1 MKYLMRIV
9 VSLVLFAWAIPT
21 LAQEDKNAE
30 INKIKRS
37 RDYLTVTGTS
47 MASAEEASEN
57 ARMLIDVEIEQ
68 WLQENAEG
76 DIAGYIAKSKEN
88 LAVIE
93 TKRGS
98 LFRAFIYVKKK
109 DILPYYENETVMTEL
124 PEPLVPETPIV
135 VDTMKTEEIVISP
148 VEENVV
154 KVESKEELVSTVE
167 YLPPVEQPA
176 EKPVEEVIV
185 APLESASGGIS
196 NMEEEKSM
204 LKNYSV
210 SSVSKYL
217 GKLKQADKLAEYGK
231 EVAWP
236 SNGVVYFFFADYNNV
251 VRGYIKMTDG
261 TAFNLANGEVVEL
274 ADYLTKY
281 ETGTYI
287 WFTLK

>member
-1 MKYLMRIV
+1 MKCLMRV
-9 VSLVLFAWAIPT
+9 VMLLLLFAWVVPS

-109 DILPYYENETVMTEL
+109 DILPYYENETVMAEL
-124 PEPLVPETPIV
+124 PEPLVPELPVNI
-135 VDTMKTEEIVISP
+135 DTIKVEETVIPP
-148 VEENVV
+148 VEENVIKV
-154 KVESKEELVSTVE
+154 KSEEGLVSTVE
-167 YLPPVEQPA
+167 YLPPVE
-176 EKPVEEVIV
+176 KPVEEVIV
-185 APLESASGGIS
+185 VPLESASGGVS
-196 NMEEEKSM
+196 NMEEEKSI
-204 LKNYSV
+204 LKVYSV

-217 GKLKQADKLAEYGK
+217 GRLKQADKLAEYGK
-231 EVAWP
+231 EIAWP
-236 SNGVVYFFFADYNNV
+236 DNGVVYFFFADYNNV
-251 VRGYIKMTDG
+251 VRGYIKITDG
-261 TAFNLANGEVVEL
+261 IAFNLTNGKEVEL

>member
-1 MKYLMRIV
+1 MRIAV
-9 VSLVLFAWAIPT
+9 LLVLFAWSIPT

-47 MASAEEASEN
+47 MVSTEEASEN

-68 WLQENAEG
+68 WLQGNAEG
-76 DIAGYIAKSKEN
+76 DIAGYVAKSKEN

-109 DILPYYENETVMTEL
+109 DILPYYEDETVMAEL
-124 PEPLVPETPIV
+124 PNPIVTDTPII
-135 VDTMKTEEIVISP
+135 VDTMKVEEMTTPP
-148 VEENVV
+148 VEKNIVEV
-154 KVESKEELVSTVE
+154 KSEEGLVSTIE
-167 YLPPVEQPA
+167 YLPPV

-185 APLESASGGIS
+185 ASLESASGGVS

-204 LKNYSV
+204 LKTYSV
-210 SSVSKYL
+210 SSISKYL

>member
-1 MKYLMRIV
+1 MRIAV
-9 VSLVLFAWAIPT
+9 LLVLFAWSIPT

-47 MASAEEASEN
+47 MVSTDEASEN

-68 WLQENAEG
+68 WLQGNAEG
-76 DIAGYIAKSKEN
+76 DIAGYVAKSKEN

-109 DILPYYENETVMTEL
+109 DILPYYEDETVMAEL
-124 PEPLVPETPIV
+124 PNPIVTDTPII
-135 VDTMKTEEIVISP
+135 VDTMKVEEMTTPP
-148 VEENVV
+148 VEKNIVEV
-154 KVESKEELVSTVE
+154 KSEEGLVSTIE
-167 YLPPVEQPA
+167 YLPPV

-185 APLESASGGIS
+185 ASLESASGGVS

-204 LKNYSV
+204 LKTYSV
-210 SSVSKYL
+210 SSISKYL

-261 TAFNLANGEVVEL
+261 TAFNMANGEVVEL

>member
-1 MKYLMRIV
+1 MKYLMRVAILILQLACIV
-9 VSLVLFAWAIPT
+9 PA

-47 MASAEEASEN
+47 MVSAEEASEN

-109 DILPYYENETVMTEL
+109 DILPYYENETVMAEL
-124 PEPLVPETPIV
+124 PEPLVPETPV
-135 VDTMKTEEIVISP
+135 NVDTIKAEEIIIPP

-154 KVESKEELVSTVE
+154 KVESEEGLVSTVE
-167 YLPPVEQPA
+167 YLPPVEKPA
-176 EKPVEEVIV
+176 EEVIV

-196 NMEEEKSM
+196 NMDEEQSM
-204 LKNYSV
+204 LKKYSV

-217 GKLKQADKLAEYGK
+217 GQLKKADKLAEYGK
-231 EVAWP
+231 EAAWP
-236 SNGVVYFFFADYNNV
+236 STGVVYFFFADYNNV
-251 VRGYIKMTDG
+251 VRGYLKVSDG
-261 TAFNLANGEVVEL
+261 TVINLANGNQVEI

>member
-1 MKYLMRIV
+1 MKYLTRIAV
-9 VSLVLFAWAIPT
+9 LLVLFAWAIPT

-57 ARMLIDVEIEQ
+57 AKMLIDVEIEQ

-76 DIAGYIAKSKEN
+76 DIAGYVAKSKEN

-93 TKRGS
+93 TKHGS

-109 DILPYYENETVMTEL
+109 DILPYYEDETVMAEL
-124 PEPLVPETPIV
+124 PNPIVTNTPII
-135 VDTMKTEEIVISP
+135 VDTVKVEEITTPP
-148 VEENVV
+148 VEENIVEV
-154 KVESKEELVSTVE
+154 KSEEELVSTIE
-167 YLPPVEQPA
+167 YLPPV

-185 APLESASGGIS
+185 APLESASGGVS
-196 NMEEEKSM
+196 NMEEEKSI
-204 LKNYSV
+204 LKVYSV

-231 EVAWP
+231 EVVWP
-236 SNGVVYFFFADYNNV
+236 GNGVVYFFFADYNNV
-251 VRGYIKMTDG
+251 VRGYIKVADG
-261 TAFNLANGEVVEL
+261 TAFNLANEEQVEL

>member
-1 MKYLMRIV
+1 MKYLMRVAILILQLACV
-9 VSLVLFAWAIPT
+9 VPA

-47 MASAEEASEN
+47 MVSAEEASEN

-109 DILPYYENETVMTEL
+109 DILPYYENETVMAEL
-124 PEPLVPETPIV
+124 PEPLVPETPV
-135 VDTMKTEEIVISP
+135 NVDTIKAEETIIPP

-154 KVESKEELVSTVE
+154 KVESEEGLVSTVE
-167 YLPPVEQPA
+167 YLPPVEKPA
-176 EKPVEEVIV
+176 EEVIV

-196 NMEEEKSM
+196 NMEEEKSI
-204 LKNYSV
+204 LKVYSV

-217 GKLKQADKLAEYGK
+217 GRLKQADKLAEYGK
-231 EVAWP
+231 EIAWP
-236 SNGVVYFFFADYNNV
+236 DNGVVYFFFVDYNNV
-251 VRGYIKMTDG
+251 VRGYLKVSDG
-261 TAFNLANGEVVEL
+261 TVINLANGNQVEI

>member
-1 MKYLMRIV
+1 MRIAV
-9 VSLVLFAWAIPT
+9 LLVLFAWSIPT

-37 RDYLTVTGTS
+37 RNYLTVTGTS
-47 MASAEEASEN
+47 MFSAEEASEN

-76 DIAGYIAKSKEN
+76 DIAGYVAKSKEN

-109 DILPYYENETVMTEL
+109 DILPYYEDETMMAEL
-124 PEPLVPETPIV
+124 PNPIVTDTPII
-135 VDTMKTEEIVISP
+135 VDTMKVEEITTPP
-148 VEENVV
+148 VEENIVEV
-154 KVESKEELVSTVE
+154 KSGENLVSTVD
-167 YLPPVEQPA
+167 YLPPV

-185 APLESASGGIS
+185 ASLESASGGVS

-204 LKNYSV
+204 LKTYSV
-210 SSVSKYL
+210 SSISKYL

-261 TAFNLANGEVVEL
+261 TAFNLANGEEVEL

>member
-1 MKYLMRIV
+1 MKYLMRVAIQ
-9 VSLVLFAWAIPT
+9 LLLFACVVPA

-37 RDYLTVTGTS
+37 RDYLTVIGTS
-47 MASAEEASEN
+47 MVSAEEASEN

-109 DILPYYENETVMTEL
+109 DILPYYENETVMAEL
-124 PEPLVPETPIV
+124 PEPLVPETLV
-135 VDTMKTEEIVISP
+135 NVDTIKAEETIIPP

-154 KVESKEELVSTVE
+154 KVESEEGLVSTVE
-167 YLPPVEQPA
+167 YLPPVEKPA
-176 EKPVEEVIV
+176 EEVIV

-196 NMEEEKSM
+196 NMDEEQSM
-204 LKNYSV
+204 LKKYSI
-210 SSVSKYL
+210 SSVNKYL
-217 GKLKQADKLAEYGK
+217 GQLKKADKLAEYGK
-231 EVAWP
+231 EAAWP
-236 SNGVVYFFFADYNNV
+236 STGVVYFFFADYNNV
-251 VRGYIKMTDG
+251 VRGYLKVSDG
-261 TAFNLANGEVVEL
+261 TVINLANGNQVEI

>member
-1 MKYLMRIV
+1 MRIAV
-9 VSLVLFAWAIPT
+9 LLVLFAWSIPT

-37 RDYLTVTGTS
+37 RNYLTVTGTS
-47 MASAEEASEN
+47 MFSAEEASEN
-57 ARMLIDVEIEQ
+57 ARKLIDVEIEQ

-76 DIAGYIAKSKEN
+76 DIAGYVAKSKEN

-109 DILPYYENETVMTEL
+109 DILPYYEDETVMAEL
-124 PEPLVPETPIV
+124 PNPIVTDTPII
-135 VDTMKTEEIVISP
+135 VDTMKVEEITTPP
-148 VEENVV
+148 VEENIVEV
-154 KVESKEELVSTVE
+154 KSEEELVSTVE
-167 YLPPVEQPA
+167 YLPPI

-185 APLESASGGIS
+185 ASLESASGGVS
-196 NMEEEKSM
+196 NMEEEKSI
-204 LKNYSV
+204 LKVYSV

-236 SNGVVYFFFADYNNV
+236 GNGVVYFFFADYNNV
-251 VRGYIKMTDG
+251 VRGYIKMADG
-261 TAFNLANGEVVEL
+261 ITFNLANGEVVEL

>member
-1 MKYLMRIV
+1 MKYLTHITV
-9 VSLVLFAWAIPT
+9 LLVLFAWAIPT

-47 MASAEEASEN
+47 MVSAEEASEN
-57 ARMLIDVEIEQ
+57 AKMLIDVEIEQ

-76 DIAGYIAKSKEN
+76 DIAGYVAKSKEN

-109 DILPYYENETVMTEL
+109 DILPYYEDETVMAEL
-124 PEPLVPETPIV
+124 PNPIVTDTPII
-135 VDTMKTEEIVISP
+135 VDTMKVEEITTPP
-148 VEENVV
+148 VEENIVEV
-154 KVESKEELVSTVE
+154 KSEEELVPTVE
-167 YLPPVEQPA
+167 YLPPV

-185 APLESASGGIS
+185 APLESAIGGVS
-196 NMEEEKSM
+196 NVEEENSM
-204 LKNYSV
+204 LKVYSV

-231 EVAWP
+231 EVVWP
-236 SNGVVYFFFADYNNV
+236 DNGVVYFFFADYNNV
-251 VRGYIKMTDG
+251 VRGYIKITDG
-261 TAFNLANGEVVEL
+261 TAFNLANGKQVEL
-274 ADYLTKY
+274 ADYLAKY

>member
-1 MKYLMRIV
+1 MRIAV
-9 VSLVLFAWAIPT
+9 LLVLFAWSIPT

-47 MASAEEASEN
+47 MFSAEEASEN

-68 WLQENAEG
+68 WLQENAKG
-76 DIAGYIAKSKEN
+76 DVAGYVAKSKEN

-93 TKRGS
+93 TKHGS

-109 DILPYYENETVMTEL
+109 DILPYYENETVMAEL
-124 PEPLVPETPIV
+124 PNPIVADTPIV
-135 VDTMKTEEIVISP
+135 VDTVKVEEITTPP
-148 VEENVV
+148 VEENIVEV
-154 KVESKEELVSTVE
+154 KSEEKLVSTVD
-167 YLPPVEQPA
+167 YLPPVE
-176 EKPVEEVIV
+176 KPVEKVIV
-185 APLESASGGIS
+185 APLESASRGIS
-196 NMEEEKSM
+196 NTEEEKSI
-204 LKNYSV
+204 LKVYSV

-231 EVAWP
+231 EIAWP
-236 SNGVVYFFFADYNNV
+236 DNGVVYFFFADYNNV

-261 TAFNLANGEVVEL
+261 NALNLVNKEQVEL

>member
-1 MKYLMRIV
+1 MKYLMRVAILILQLACV
-9 VSLVLFAWAIPT
+9 VPA

-47 MASAEEASEN
+47 MVSAEEASEN

-88 LAVIE
+88 LVVIE

-109 DILPYYENETVMTEL
+109 DILPYYENETVMAEL
-124 PEPLVPETPIV
+124 PEPLVPETLV
-135 VDTMKTEEIVISP
+135 NVDTIKAEETIIPP

-154 KVESKEELVSTVE
+154 KVESEEGLVSTVE
-167 YLPPVEQPA
+167 YLPPVEKPA
-176 EKPVEEVIV
+176 EEVIV

-196 NMEEEKSM
+196 NMDEEQSM
-204 LKNYSV
+204 LKKYSI
-210 SSVSKYL
+210 SSVNKYL
-217 GKLKQADKLAEYGK
+217 GQLKKADKLAEYGK
-231 EVAWP
+231 EAAWP
-236 SNGVVYFFFADYNNV
+236 STGVVYFFFADYNNV
-251 VRGYIKMTDG
+251 VRGYLKVSDG
-261 TAFNLANGEVVEL
+261 TVINLANGNQVEI

>member
-1 MKYLMRIV
+1 MRIAV
-9 VSLVLFAWAIPT
+9 LLVLFAWSIPT

-47 MASAEEASEN
+47 MVSAEEASEN

-68 WLQENAEG
+68 WLQGNAEG
-76 DIAGYIAKSKEN
+76 DIAGYVAKSKEN

-109 DILPYYENETVMTEL
+109 DILPYYEDETVMAEL
-124 PEPLVPETPIV
+124 PNPIVTDTPII
-135 VDTMKTEEIVISP
+135 VDTMKVEEMTTPP
-148 VEENVV
+148 VEKNIVEV
-154 KVESKEELVSTVE
+154 KSEEGLVSTIE
-167 YLPPVEQPA
+167 YLPPV

-185 APLESASGGIS
+185 ASLESASGGVS

-204 LKNYSV
+204 LKTYSV
-210 SSVSKYL
+210 SSISKYL

>member
-1 MKYLMRIV
+1 MRVAILILQLACV
-9 VSLVLFAWAIPT
+9 VPT

-47 MASAEEASEN
+47 MVSAEEASEN

-109 DILPYYENETVMTEL
+109 DILPYYENETVMAEL
-124 PEPLVPETPIV
+124 PEPLVPELPVNI
-135 VDTMKTEEIVISP
+135 DTMKAEETVIPP

-154 KVESKEELVSTVE
+154 KVESEEGLVSTIE
-167 YLPPVEQPA
+167 YLPPVE
-176 EKPVEEVIV
+176 KPKEEVIV

-196 NMEEEKSM
+196 NMEEEKSI
-204 LKNYSV
+204 LKVYSV

-217 GKLKQADKLAEYGK
+217 GRLKQTDKLAEYGK
-231 EVAWP
+231 EIAWP
-236 SNGVVYFFFADYNNV
+236 DNGVVYFFFADYNNV
-251 VRGYIKMTDG
+251 VRGYIKITDG
-261 TAFNLANGEVVEL
+261 TAFNLTNGEEVEL
-274 ADYLTKY
+274 ADYLAKY

>member
-1 MKYLMRIV
+1 MKYLMRVAILILQLACV
-9 VSLVLFAWAIPT
+9 VPA

-47 MASAEEASEN
+47 MVSAEEASEN

-68 WLQENAEG
+68 WLQENVEG

-109 DILPYYENETVMTEL
+109 DILPYYENETVMAEL
-124 PEPLVPETPIV
+124 PEPLLPETPV
-135 VDTMKTEEIVISP
+135 NVDTIKAEEIIIPP

-154 KVESKEELVSTVE
+154 KVESEEGLVSTVE
-167 YLPPVEQPA
+167 YLPPVEKPA
-176 EKPVEEVIV
+176 EEVIV

-196 NMEEEKSM
+196 NMDEEQSM
-204 LKNYSV
+204 LKKYSV

-217 GKLKQADKLAEYGK
+217 GQLKKADKLAEYGK
-231 EVAWP
+231 EAAWP
-236 SNGVVYFFFADYNNV
+236 STGVVYFFFADYNNV
-251 VRGYIKMTDG
+251 VRGYLKVSDG
-261 TAFNLANGEVVEL
+261 TVINLANGNQVEI

>member
-1 MKYLMRIV
+1 MRIAV
-9 VSLVLFAWAIPT
+9 LLVLFAWSIPT

-47 MASAEEASEN
+47 MVSAEEASEN

-68 WLQENAEG
+68 WLQGNAEG
-76 DIAGYIAKSKEN
+76 DIAGYVAKSKEN

-109 DILPYYENETVMTEL
+109 DILPYYEDETVMAEL
-124 PEPLVPETPIV
+124 PNPIVTDTPII
-135 VDTMKTEEIVISP
+135 VDTMKVEEVIVPP
-148 VEENVV
+148 VEE
-154 KVESKEELVSTVE
+154 KVTIVEPEEKQDSVIVN
-167 YLPPVEQPA
+167 LPIIE
-176 EKPVEEVIV
+176 EPVEEVIV
-185 APLESASGGIS
+185 APLESVSGGVS
-196 NMEEEKSM
+196 NIEEEKSI
-204 LKNYSV
+204 LKVYSV

-236 SNGVVYFFFADYNNV
+236 DNGVVYFFFADYNNV

-261 TAFNLANGEVVEL
+261 TAFNLANGEEVEL

>member
-1 MKYLMRIV
+1 MRIAV
-9 VSLVLFAWAIPT
+9 LLVLFAWSIPT

-47 MASAEEASEN
+47 MVSAEEASEN

-68 WLQENAEG
+68 WLQGNAEG
-76 DIAGYIAKSKEN
+76 DIAGYVAKSKEN

-109 DILPYYENETVMTEL
+109 DILPYYEDETVMAEL
-124 PEPLVPETPIV
+124 PNPIVTDTPII
-135 VDTMKTEEIVISP
+135 VDTMKVEEVIVPP
-148 VEENVV
+148 VEE
-154 KVESKEELVSTVE
+154 KVTIVEPEEKQDSVIVN
-167 YLPPVEQPA
+167 LPIIE
-176 EKPVEEVIV
+176 EPVEEVIV
-185 APLESASGGIS
+185 APLESVSGGVS
-196 NMEEEKSM
+196 NIEEEEKSM
-204 LKNYSV
+204 LKTYSV
-210 SSVSKYL
+210 SSISKYL

-236 SNGVVYFFFADYNNV
+236 DNGVVYFFFADYNNV

>member
-1 MKYLMRIV
+1 MRIAV
-9 VSLVLFAWAIPT
+9 LLVLFAWSIPT

-37 RDYLTVTGTS
+37 RNYLTVTGTS
-47 MASAEEASEN
+47 MFSAEEASEN

-76 DIAGYIAKSKEN
+76 DIAGYVAKSKEN

-109 DILPYYENETVMTEL
+109 DILPYYEDETVMAEL
-124 PEPLVPETPIV
+124 PNPIVTDTPII
-135 VDTMKTEEIVISP
+135 VDTMKVEEITTPP
-148 VEENVV
+148 VEENIVEV
-154 KVESKEELVSTVE
+154 KSGENLVSTVD
-167 YLPPVEQPA
+167 YLPPV

-185 APLESASGGIS
+185 ASLESASGGVS

-204 LKNYSV
+204 LKTYSV
-210 SSVSKYL
+210 SSISKYL

-261 TAFNLANGEVVEL
+261 TAFNMANGEVVEL

>member
-1 MKYLMRIV
+1 MKYLMRVAI
-9 VSLVLFAWAIPT
+9 LLLLFACVVPA

-47 MASAEEASEN
+47 MVSAEEASEN

-109 DILPYYENETVMTEL
+109 DILPYYENETVMAEL
-124 PEPLVPETPIV
+124 PEPLVPETPV
-135 VDTMKTEEIVISP
+135 NVDTIKAEETIIPP

-154 KVESKEELVSTVE
+154 KVESEEGLVSTVE
-167 YLPPVEQPA
+167 YLPPVEKPA
-176 EKPVEEVIV
+176 EEVIV
-185 APLESASGGIS
+185 APLESANGGIS
-196 NMEEEKSM
+196 NMEEEKSI
-204 LKNYSV
+204 LKVYSV

-217 GKLKQADKLAEYGK
+217 GRLKQADKLAEYGK
-231 EVAWP
+231 EIAWP
-236 SNGVVYFFFADYNNV
+236 DNGVVYFFFVDYNNV
-251 VRGYIKMTDG
+251 VRGYLKVSDG
-261 TAFNLANGEVVEL
+261 TVINLANGNQVEI

>member
-1 MKYLMRIV
+1 MKYLMRIAV
-9 VSLVLFAWAIPT
+9 LLVLFAWAIPT

-30 INKIKRS
+30 INKIKRN

-47 MASAEEASEN
+47 MFSAEEASEN

-68 WLQENAEG
+68 WLKENAEG
-76 DIAGYIAKSKEN
+76 DIAGYVAKSKEN

-109 DILPYYENETVMTEL
+109 DILPYYEDETVMAEL
-124 PEPLVPETPIV
+124 PNPIVTDTPII
-135 VDTMKTEEIVISP
+135 VDTVKIEDTTTPP
-148 VEENVV
+148 VEENIVEV
-154 KVESKEELVSTVE
+154 KSEEELVSTVE
-167 YLPPVEQPA
+167 YLPPVE
-176 EKPVEEVIV
+176 KPTEEVIV
-185 APLESASGGIS
+185 APLESASGGVS
-196 NMEEEKSM
+196 NLEEEKSM
-204 LKNYSV
+204 LKVYSI

-236 SNGVVYFFFADYNNV
+236 GNGVVYFFFADYNNV
-251 VRGYIKMTDG
+251 VRGYIRMTDG
-261 TAFNLANGEVVEL
+261 TSFNLTNGEQVEL
-274 ADYLTKY
+274 ADYLAKY

>member
-1 MKYLMRIV
+1 MKYFMRIAIL
-9 VSLVLFAWAIPT
+9 LVLFAWSIPT
-21 LAQEDKNAE
+21 LAREDQNAE
-30 INKIKRS
+30 INNIKRS

-47 MASAEEASEN
+47 MFSAEEASEN

-76 DIAGYIAKSKEN
+76 DIAGYVAKSKEN

-98 LFRAFIYVKKK
+98 LFRAFVYVKKK
-109 DILPYYENETVMTEL
+109 DILPYYEDETVMAEL
-124 PEPLVPETPIV
+124 PNPIVTDTPIM
-135 VDTMKTEEIVISP
+135 VDTMK
-148 VEENVV
+148 VEEVIVPPIEENI
-154 KVESKEELVSTVE
+154 VEMKKAIEEESVSTVE
-167 YLPPVEQPA
+167 YLPPV

-185 APLESASGGIS
+185 APLESASGGVS
-196 NMEEEKSM
+196 NMEEEKSI
-204 LKNYSV
+204 LKVYSV

-261 TAFNLANGEVVEL
+261 TAFNLANGEEVEL

>member
-1 MKYLMRIV
+1 MRIAV
-9 VSLVLFAWAIPT
+9 LLVLFAWSIPT

-37 RDYLTVTGTS
+37 RNYLTVTGTS
-47 MASAEEASEN
+47 MFSAEEASEN

-76 DIAGYIAKSKEN
+76 DIAGYVAKSKEN

-109 DILPYYENETVMTEL
+109 DILPYYEDETVMAEL
-124 PEPLVPETPIV
+124 PNPIVTDTPII
-135 VDTMKTEEIVISP
+135 VDTMKVEEITTPP
-148 VEENVV
+148 VEENIVEV
-154 KVESKEELVSTVE
+154 KSEENLVSTVD
-167 YLPPVEQPA
+167 YLPPVEKTV
-176 EKPVEEVIV
+176 EKDIV
-185 APLESASGGIS
+185 APLESASGRIS
-196 NMEEEKSM
+196 NTEEEKSI
-204 LKNYSV
+204 LKVYSV

-231 EVAWP
+231 EIAWP
-236 SNGVVYFFFADYNNV
+236 DNGVVYFFFADYNNV
-251 VRGYIKMTDG
+251 VRGYIKMIDG
-261 TAFNLANGEVVEL
+261 TAFNLANGEEVEL
-274 ADYLTKY
+274 ADYLTKS

>member
-1 MKYLMRIV
+1 MRVAILILQLACIV
-9 VSLVLFAWAIPT
+9 PA

-47 MASAEEASEN
+47 MVSAEEASEN

-109 DILPYYENETVMTEL
+109 DILPYYENETVMAEL
-124 PEPLVPETPIV
+124 PEPLVPETPV
-135 VDTMKTEEIVISP
+135 NVDTIKAEEIIIPP

-154 KVESKEELVSTVE
+154 KVESEEGLVSTVE
-167 YLPPVEQPA
+167 YLPPVEKPA
-176 EKPVEEVIV
+176 EEVIV

-196 NMEEEKSM
+196 NMDEEQSM
-204 LKNYSV
+204 LKKYSV

-217 GKLKQADKLAEYGK
+217 GQLKKADKLAEYGK
-231 EVAWP
+231 EAAWP
-236 SNGVVYFFFADYNNV
+236 STGVVYFFFADYNNV
-251 VRGYIKMTDG
+251 VRGYLKVSDG
-261 TAFNLANGEVVEL
+261 TVINLANGNQVEI

>member
-1 MKYLMRIV
+1 MRIAV
-9 VSLVLFAWAIPT
+9 LLVLFAWSIPT

-47 MASAEEASEN
+47 MFSAEEASEN

-68 WLQENAEG
+68 WLQENAKG
-76 DIAGYIAKSKEN
+76 DVAGYVAKSKEN

-109 DILPYYENETVMTEL
+109 DILPYYENETVMAEL
-124 PEPLVPETPIV
+124 PNPIVADTPIV
-135 VDTMKTEEIVISP
+135 VDTVKVEEITTPP
-148 VEENVV
+148 VEENIVEV
-154 KVESKEELVSTVE
+154 KSEEKLVSTVD
-167 YLPPVEQPA
+167 YLPPVE
-176 EKPVEEVIV
+176 KPVEKVIV

-196 NMEEEKSM
+196 NTEEEKSI
-204 LKNYSV
+204 LKVYSV

-231 EVAWP
+231 EIAWP
-236 SNGVVYFFFADYNNV
+236 DNGVVYFFFADYNNV

-261 TAFNLANGEVVEL
+261 TAFNLANGEEVEL

>member
-1 MKYLMRIV
+1 MRIAV
-9 VSLVLFAWAIPT
+9 LLVLFAWSIPT

-37 RDYLTVTGTS
+37 RNYLTVTGTS
-47 MASAEEASEN
+47 MFSAEEASEN

-76 DIAGYIAKSKEN
+76 DIAGYVAKSKEN

-109 DILPYYENETVMTEL
+109 DILPYYENETVMAEL
-124 PEPLVPETPIV
+124 PNPIVADTPIV
-135 VDTMKTEEIVISP
+135 VDTVKVEEITTPP
-148 VEENVV
+148 VEENIVEV
-154 KVESKEELVSTVE
+154 KSEEKLVSTVD
-167 YLPPVEQPA
+167 YLPPVE
-176 EKPVEEVIV
+176 KPVEKVIV

-196 NMEEEKSM
+196 NTEEEKSI
-204 LKNYSV
+204 LKVYSV

-231 EVAWP
+231 EAAWP
-236 SNGVVYFFFADYNNV
+236 DNGVVYFFFADYNNV
-251 VRGYIKMTDG
+251 VRGYLKKDYESVI
-261 TAFNLANGEVVEL
+261 NLVNGEQAEI

>member
-1 MKYLMRIV
+1 MRIAV
-9 VSLVLFAWAIPT
+9 LLVLFAWSIPT

-47 MASAEEASEN
+47 MVSTDEASEN

-68 WLQENAEG
+68 WLQGNAEG
-76 DIAGYIAKSKEN
+76 DIAGYVAKSKEN

-109 DILPYYENETVMTEL
+109 DILPYYEDETVMAEL
-124 PEPLVPETPIV
+124 PNPIVTDTPII
-135 VDTMKTEEIVISP
+135 VDTMKVEEMTTPP
-148 VEENVV
+148 VEKNIVEV
-154 KVESKEELVSTVE
+154 KSEEGLVSTIE
-167 YLPPVEQPA
+167 YLPPV

-185 APLESASGGIS
+185 ASLESASGGVS
-196 NMEEEKSM
+196 NIEEEKSI
-204 LKNYSV
+204 LKVYSV

-236 SNGVVYFFFADYNNV
+236 DNGVVYFFFADYNNV

>member
-1 MKYLMRIV
+1 MRVAILILQLACV
-9 VSLVLFAWAIPT
+9 VPA

-47 MASAEEASEN
+47 MVSAEEASEN

-109 DILPYYENETVMTEL
+109 DILPYYENETVMAEL
-124 PEPLVPETPIV
+124 PEPMVPKTPV
-135 VDTMKTEEIVISP
+135 NVDTIKAEETIIPP

-154 KVESKEELVSTVE
+154 KVESEEGLVSTVE
-167 YLPPVEQPA
+167 YLPPVEKPA
-176 EKPVEEVIV
+176 EEVIV

-196 NMEEEKSM
+196 NMEEEKSI
-204 LKNYSV
+204 LKVYSV

-217 GKLKQADKLAEYGK
+217 GRLKQADKLAEYGK
-231 EVAWP
+231 EIAWP
-236 SNGVVYFFFADYNNV
+236 DNGVVYFFFADYNNV
-251 VRGYIKMTDG
+251 VRGYLKVSDG
-261 TAFNLANGEVVEL
+261 TVINLANGNQVEI

>member
-1 MKYLMRIV
+1 MRVAILILQLACV
-9 VSLVLFAWAIPT
+9 VPA

-47 MASAEEASEN
+47 MVSAEEASEN

-68 WLQENAEG
+68 WLQENVEG

-109 DILPYYENETVMTEL
+109 DILPYYENETVMAEL
-124 PEPLVPETPIV
+124 PEPLVPETPV
-135 VDTMKTEEIVISP
+135 NVDTIKAEEIIIPP

-154 KVESKEELVSTVE
+154 KVESEEGLVSTVE
-167 YLPPVEQPA
+167 YLPPVEKPA
-176 EKPVEEVIV
+176 EEVIV

-196 NMEEEKSM
+196 NMDEEQSM
-204 LKNYSV
+204 LKKYSI
-210 SSVSKYL
+210 SSVNKYL
-217 GKLKQADKLAEYGK
+217 GQLKKADKLAEYGK
-231 EVAWP
+231 EAAWP
-236 SNGVVYFFFADYNNV
+236 STGVVYFFFADYNNV
-251 VRGYIKMTDG
+251 VRGYLKVSDG
-261 TAFNLANGEVVEL
+261 TVINLANGNQVEI

>member
-1 MKYLMRIV
+1 MRIAV
-9 VSLVLFAWAIPT
+9 LLVLFAWSIPT

-37 RDYLTVTGTS
+37 RNYLTVTGTS
-47 MASAEEASEN
+47 MFSAEEASEN

-76 DIAGYIAKSKEN
+76 DIAGYVAKSKEN

-109 DILPYYENETVMTEL
+109 DILPYYEDETVMAEL
-124 PEPLVPETPIV
+124 PNPIVTDTPII
-135 VDTMKTEEIVISP
+135 VDTMKVEEITTPP
-148 VEENVV
+148 VEENIVEV
-154 KVESKEELVSTVE
+154 KSGENLVSTVD
-167 YLPPVEQPA
+167 YLPPV

-185 APLESASGGIS
+185 ASLESASGGVS

-204 LKNYSV
+204 LKTYSV
-210 SSVSKYL
+210 SSISKYL

-261 TAFNLANGEVVEL
+261 TAFNLANGEEVEL

>member
-1 MKYLMRIV
+1 MKYLMRVAILILQLACV
-9 VSLVLFAWAIPT
+9 VPV

-47 MASAEEASEN
+47 MVSAEEASEN

-109 DILPYYENETVMTEL
+109 DILPYYENETVMAEL
-124 PEPLVPETPIV
+124 PEPLVPETPV
-135 VDTMKTEEIVISP
+135 NVDTIKAEETIIP
-148 VEENVV
+148 LVEENVV
-154 KVESKEELVSTVE
+154 KVESEEGLVSTVE
-167 YLPPVEQPA
+167 YLPPVE
-176 EKPVEEVIV
+176 KPTEEVIV
-185 APLESASGGIS
+185 DPLESASGGIS
-196 NMEEEKSM
+196 NMDEEQSM
-204 LKNYSV
+204 LKKYSV

-217 GKLKQADKLAEYGK
+217 GQLKKADKLAEYGK
-231 EVAWP
+231 EAAWP
-236 SNGVVYFFFADYNNV
+236 STGVVYFFFADYNNV
-251 VRGYIKMTDG
+251 VRGYLKVSDG
-261 TAFNLANGEVVEL
+261 TVINLANGNQVEI

>member
-1 MKYLMRIV
+1 MRVAILILQLACV
-9 VSLVLFAWAIPT
+9 VPA

-47 MASAEEASEN
+47 MVSAEEASEN

-68 WLQENAEG
+68 WLQENVEG

-109 DILPYYENETVMTEL
+109 DILPYYENETVMAEL
-124 PEPLVPETPIV
+124 PEPLVPETLV
-135 VDTMKTEEIVISP
+135 NVDTIKAEEIIIPP

-154 KVESKEELVSTVE
+154 KVESEEGLVSTVE
-167 YLPPVEQPA
+167 YLPPVEKPA
-176 EKPVEEVIV
+176 EEVIV

-196 NMEEEKSM
+196 NMDEEQSM
-204 LKNYSV
+204 LKKYSV

-217 GKLKQADKLAEYGK
+217 GQLKKADKLAEYGK
-231 EVAWP
+231 EAAWP
-236 SNGVVYFFFADYNNV
+236 STGVVYFFFADYNNV
-251 VRGYIKMTDG
+251 VRGYLKVSDG
-261 TAFNLANGEVVEL
+261 TVINLANGNQVEI

>member
-1 MKYLMRIV
+1 MRIAV
-9 VSLVLFAWAIPT
+9 LLVLFAWSIPT

-47 MASAEEASEN
+47 MVSAEEASEN

-68 WLQENAEG
+68 WLQGNAEG
-76 DIAGYIAKSKEN
+76 DIAGYVAKSKEN

-109 DILPYYENETVMTEL
+109 DILPYYEDETVMAEL
-124 PEPLVPETPIV
+124 PNPIVTDTPII
-135 VDTMKTEEIVISP
+135 VDTMKVEEMTTPP
-148 VEENVV
+148 VEKNIVEV
-154 KVESKEELVSTVE
+154 KSEEGLVSTIE
-167 YLPPVEQPA
+167 YLPPV

-185 APLESASGGIS
+185 APLESVSGGVS
-196 NMEEEKSM
+196 NIEEEKSM
-204 LKNYSV
+204 LKTYSV
-210 SSVSKYL
+210 SSISKYL

-236 SNGVVYFFFADYNNV
+236 DNGVVYFFFADYNNV

>member
-1 MKYLMRIV
+1 MRIAV
-9 VSLVLFAWAIPT
+9 LLVLFAWSIPT

-47 MASAEEASEN
+47 MVSAEEASEN

-68 WLQENAEG
+68 WLQGNAEG
-76 DIAGYIAKSKEN
+76 DIAGYVAKSKEN

-109 DILPYYENETVMTEL
+109 DILPYYEDETVMAEL
-124 PEPLVPETPIV
+124 PNPIVTDTPII
-135 VDTMKTEEIVISP
+135 VDTMKVEEVIVPP
-148 VEENVV
+148 VEE
-154 KVESKEELVSTVE
+154 KVTIVEPEEKQDSVIVN
-167 YLPPVEQPA
+167 LPIIE
-176 EKPVEEVIV
+176 EPVEEVIV
-185 APLESASGGIS
+185 APLESVSGGVS
-196 NMEEEKSM
+196 NIEEEKSM
-204 LKNYSV
+204 LKTYSV
-210 SSVSKYL
+210 SSISKYL

>member
-1 MKYLMRIV
+1 MRIAV
-9 VSLVLFAWAIPT
+9 LLVLFAWSIPT

-47 MASAEEASEN
+47 MVSTEEASEN

-68 WLQENAEG
+68 WLQGNAEG
-76 DIAGYIAKSKEN
+76 DIAGYVAKSKEN

-109 DILPYYENETVMTEL
+109 DILPYYEDETVMAEL
-124 PEPLVPETPIV
+124 PNPIVTDTPII
-135 VDTMKTEEIVISP
+135 VDTMKVEEVIVPP
-148 VEENVV
+148 VEE
-154 KVESKEELVSTVE
+154 KVTIVEPEEKQDSVIVN
-167 YLPPVEQPA
+167 LPIIE
-176 EKPVEEVIV
+176 EPVEEVIV
-185 APLESASGGIS
+185 APLESVSGGVS
-196 NMEEEKSM
+196 NIEEEKSI
-204 LKNYSV
+204 LKVYSV

-236 SNGVVYFFFADYNNV
+236 DNGVVYFFFADYNNV

>member
-1 MKYLMRIV
+1 MRVAMLLLLFTCV
-9 VSLVLFAWAIPT
+9 VPA
-21 LAQEDKNAE
+21 LAKEDKNAE

-47 MASAEEASEN
+47 MVSAEEASEN
-57 ARMLIDVEIEQ
+57 AKMLIDVEIEQ

-109 DILPYYENETVMTEL
+109 DILPYYENETVMAEL
-124 PEPLVPETPIV
+124 PEPLVLDTPV
-135 VDTMKTEEIVISP
+135 NVDTIKAEETVIPP

-154 KVESKEELVSTVE
+154 KVESEEGLVSTVE
-167 YLPPVEQPA
+167 YLPPVEKPA
-176 EKPVEEVIV
+176 EEVIV

-196 NMEEEKSM
+196 NMDEEQTM
-204 LKNYSV
+204 LKKYSV

-217 GKLKQADKLAEYGK
+217 GQLKKADKLAEYGK
-231 EVAWP
+231 EAAWP
-236 SNGVVYFFFADYNNV
+236 STGVVYFFFADYNNV
-251 VRGYIKMTDG
+251 VRGYLKVSDG
-261 TAFNLANGEVVEL
+261 TVINLANGDQVEI

>member
-1 MKYLMRIV
+1 MKYLMRVAILILQLACV
-9 VSLVLFAWAIPT
+9 VPA

-47 MASAEEASEN
+47 MVSAEEASEN

-68 WLQENAEG
+68 WLQENVEG

-109 DILPYYENETVMTEL
+109 DILPYYENETVMAEL
-124 PEPLVPETPIV
+124 PEPLVPETLV
-135 VDTMKTEEIVISP
+135 NVDTIKAKETIIPS

-154 KVESKEELVSTVE
+154 KVESEEGLVSTVE
-167 YLPPVEQPA
+167 YLPPVK
-176 EKPVEEVIV
+176 KPVEEVIV

-196 NMEEEKSM
+196 NMDEEQSM
-204 LKNYSV
+204 LKKYSV

-217 GKLKQADKLAEYGK
+217 GQLKKADKLAEYGK
-231 EVAWP
+231 EAAWP
-236 SNGVVYFFFADYNNV
+236 STGVVYFFFADYNNV
-251 VRGYIKMTDG
+251 VRGYLKVSDG
-261 TAFNLANGEVVEL
+261 TVINLVNGNQVEIV
-274 ADYLTKY
+274 DYLTKY

>member
-1 MKYLMRIV
+1 MKYLMRIAV
-9 VSLVLFAWAIPT
+9 LLVLFAWSIPT

-57 ARMLIDVEIEQ
+57 AKMLIDVEIEQ

-76 DIAGYIAKSKEN
+76 DIAGYVAKSKEN

-109 DILPYYENETVMTEL
+109 DILPYYEDETMMAEL
-124 PEPLVPETPIV
+124 PNPIVTDTPII
-135 VDTMKTEEIVISP
+135 VDTMKVEEIITPP
-148 VEENVV
+148 VEENIVEV
-154 KVESKEELVSTVE
+154 KSEEELVSTVE
-167 YLPPVEQPA
+167 YLPQV
-176 EKPVEEVIV
+176 EKPVEEAIV
-185 APLESASGGIS
+185 APLESANGGVS
-196 NMEEEKSM
+196 NMEEENSM
-204 LKNYSV
+204 LKVYSV
-210 SSVSKYL
+210 SSISKYL

-261 TAFNLANGEVVEL
+261 TAFNLANGEEVEL